1 MAQSGLINAGL
12 GRRLM
17 AMLYDT
23 FLLAAIV
30 FLAAVPVV
38 VATGGRVS
46 AASGSRFAFQLYLA
60 GVIFVFFGWFWTHGG
75 QTLGMRA
82 WRLRA
87 VRADGA
93 PMDWAHAAMR
103 FGFAIV
109 SLLAFGIGFLW
120 MRVDRKRLAWHDR
133 LSKTRIVRLPKTAA

>member
-1 MAQSGLINAGL
+1 MPESDVIIAGL

-17 AMLYDT
+17 AMLYDAL
-23 FLLAAIV
+23 LLAGIV
-30 FLAAVPVV
+30 FLAAIPVV

-46 AASGSRFAFQLYLA
+46 ATPASRFAFQVYLL
-60 GVIFVFFGWFWTHGG
+60 GVIFIFFGWFWTHGG

-93 PMDWAHAAMR
+93 PMDWAHAARR
-103 FGFAIV
+103 FGSAIV
-109 SLLAFGIGFLW
+109 SLAAFGIGFLW
-120 MRVDRKRLAWHDR
+120 MLADRERLTWHDR
-133 LSKTRIVRLPKTAA
+133 LSKTRIVLLSKSAA

>member
-1 MAQSGLINAGL
+1 MPQTGLVNAGL

-23 FLLAAIV
+23 ILLAAIV
-30 FLAAVPVV
+30 FLAATPVV

-46 AASGSRFAFQLYLA
+46 AAPGSRLAFQLYLL
-60 GVIFVFFGWFWTHGG
+60 GVIFVFFGWFWTHGS

-93 PMDWAHAAMR
+93 PMDWVHAARR

-109 SLLAFGIGFLW
+109 SLAAFGIGFLW
-120 MRVDRKRLAWHDR
+120 LLLDRERLTWHDR
-133 LSKTRIVRLPKTAA
+133 LSKTRIVVLPKTAA

>member
-1 MAQSGLINAGL
+1 MPQSELVNAGL

-17 AMLYDT
+17 AMLYDSI
-23 FLLAAIV
+23 LLAAIV
-30 FLAAVPVV
+30 FLAAAPVV

-46 AASGSRFAFQLYLA
+46 AAPGSRFAFQLYLLS
-60 GVIFVFFGWFWTHGG
+60 VIFVFFGWFWTHGG

-87 VRADGA
+87 ELADGS
-93 PMDWAHAAMR
+93 PMDWTHALMR
-103 FGFAIV
+103 FAFAIV

-120 MRVDRKRLAWHDR
+120 MLVDRERLTWHDR
-133 LSKTRIVRLPKTAA
+133 LSKTRIVRV